1 MYKIAVCDDEKSE
14 LDLIS
19 TVVER
24 WSVRTKHK
32 IKMETFPS
40 AESFL
45 FHYEECKDYDIL
57 LLDVEM
63 KEMSGIDLAK
73 QIRKDNKHVEIVF
86 ITSHFEFSGEGYE
99 VDALHYL
106 IKPVKEEKLFDV
118 LDKAAKKL
126 SEEPASLVISC
137 DGEVVRLFEDDIL
150 YVESF
155 LHYIS
160 IYTAEREYKIKK
172 NLSDFEKEVSESF
185 YRIHRSFLVNLK
197 AVVRISRTGVL
208 LRGAAELPLA
218 RGKYDAVNQ
227 AYIKVM

>member
-1 MYKIAVCDDEKSE
+1 MFKIAVCDDETLE

-24 WSVRTKHK
+24 WSAQTNNKVN
-32 IKMETFPS
+32 IETFPS

-63 KEMSGIDLAK
+63 GEMSGIELAK
-73 QIRKDNKHVEIVF
+73 QIRKDNKHVEMVF
-86 ITSHFEFSGEGYE
+86 ITSHFEFAGEGYE

-106 IKPVKEEKLFDV
+106 VKPVKEEKLLDV

-137 DGEVVRLFEDDIL
+137 DGEVVRLFADDIL

-160 IYTAEREYKIKK
+160 IHTAKQEYKIKK
-172 NLSDFEKEVSESF
+172 NLSDFEKEVSENF
-185 YRIHRSFLVNLK
+185 FRIHRSFLVNLK
-197 AVVRISRTGVL
+197 SVVRISRTSVL
-208 LRGAAELPLA
+208 LKGAVELPLA

-227 AYIKVM
+227 AYIKAM

>member
-1 MYKIAVCDDEKSE
+1 MYKIAICDDEKSE
-14 LDLIS
+14 LDLVS
-19 TVVER
+19 TIVER
-24 WSVRTKHK
+24 WSAGTKNN
-32 IKMETFPS
+32 IYIETFPS

-63 KEMSGIDLAK
+63 KEMSGIELAK
-73 QIRKDNKHVEIVF
+73 QIRKDNRHVEIVF
-86 ITSHFEFSGEGYE
+86 ITSHFEFAGEGYE

-106 IKPVKEEKLFDV
+106 VKPLKEEKLLDV

-137 DGEVVRLFEDDIL
+137 EGEVVRLFEDDIL

-160 IYTAEREYKIKK
+160 IHTAGREYKIKK
-172 NLSDFEKEVSESF
+172 NLSEFEKEVSEKF
-185 YRIHRSFLVNLK
+185 FRIHRSFLVNLK

-208 LRGAAELPLA
+208 VKGTAELPLA